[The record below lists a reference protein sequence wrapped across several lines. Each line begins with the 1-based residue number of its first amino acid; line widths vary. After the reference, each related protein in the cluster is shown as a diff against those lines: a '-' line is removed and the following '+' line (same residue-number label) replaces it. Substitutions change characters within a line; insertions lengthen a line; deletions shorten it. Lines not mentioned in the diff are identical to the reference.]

1 MKTLSLAGSLLALVA
16 GAAIAE
22 TVTELPLRKA
32 GRWEMKT
39 TWDEGNGPREQLVTM
54 CVDGDMERN
63 TAAASAAEHKQSC
76 TKYAVGKTGDTFT
89 VDATCRMNE
98 RDVTSHTEMSGDF
111 KTTFKV
117 KIDSTTS
124 GVEGAQSVSVKRTII
139 QEGKFAGDACGD
151 LKAGEAMGADGHK
164 IMVQ

>member
-1 MKTLSLAGSLLALVA
+1 MAVA
-16 GAAIAE
+16 TVAAE
-22 TVTELPLRKA
+22 TATDLPLRKA

-39 TWDEGNGPREQLVTM
+39 SWDEGNGPREQLVTM

-63 TAAASAAEHKQSC
+63 TAAASATEHKQSC
-76 TKYAVGKTGDTFT
+76 SKYDVAKSGDTFT
-89 VDATCRMNE
+89 IDATCRMNE

-111 KTTFKV
+111 KTAFKV

-124 GVEGAQSVSVKRTII
+124 GTDGAQSITVKRTII